1 MPDHLRTAKPGSIV
15 EYMLQQEAA
24 KQQNAAAVLSSA
36 PEIIDMSAWYEQHVA
51 LLHQFLYRTL
61 WAIAKSPAR
70 RNTKLVKSLE
80 QAHSDLKSHTR
91 KIAGNAVPTVLTR
104 DGNHTIAY
112 EQLAEARAKVQV
124 LTAELAQARE
134 ELAAAKVE
142 GWLPA
147 FDVMST
153 RQEELAIQFCQEIA
167 GRRGEPGSPPDPVRL
182 LEMAQALYVAERQD
196 LCPMAKGDA

>member
-1 MPDHLRTAKPGSIV
+1 MSDRTETPPGNLGAQLRK
-15 EYMLQQEAA
+15 MLYPQQP
-24 KQQNAAAVLSSA
+24 KNAADTLSSA

-70 RNTKLVKSLE
+70 RNTKLVKILE
-80 QAHSDLKSHTR
+80 QAHSDIKSHTQ
-91 KIAGNAVPTVLTR
+91 KIAVPTVLTR

-134 ELAAAKVE
+134 DLAAAKVE

-167 GRRGEPGSPPDPVRL
+167 GRRGEPGSLPDPVRL
-182 LEMAQALYVAERQD
+182 LEMAQALYEAERQD